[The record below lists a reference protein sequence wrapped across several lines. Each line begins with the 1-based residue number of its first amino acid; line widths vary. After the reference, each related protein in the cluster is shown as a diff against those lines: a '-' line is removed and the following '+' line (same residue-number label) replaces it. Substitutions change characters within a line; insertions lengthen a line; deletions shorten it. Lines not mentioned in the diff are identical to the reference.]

1 MPRLL
6 VTALATAGL
15 FLVAAISTTHA
26 ETEDKPAKVP
36 TSHYVDPAK
45 HIELDVPLSWE
56 RKWPENED
64 EHVRFI
70 FTTGGKSGAGAQP
83 PEFRILTTAKDDPA
97 PKDLPTYAAS
107 VKKQATA
114 ELENAKFDADK
125 ESKVDG
131 EKAVAFAGTGKTKSG
146 SAKVQY
152 VVTVHNAIGYSI
164 SFACDPATFD
174 AEYAGAKPV
183 AESVKWGK

>member
-1 MPRLL
+1 MTMLAFF
-6 VTALATAGL
+6 VIAALS
-15 FLVAAISTTHA
+15 STRA

-36 TSHYVDPAK
+36 TSHYVDPAR

-70 FTTGGKSGAGAQP
+70 FASGGGRS
-83 PEFRILTTAKDDPA
+83 EFRILTTAKDDPA
-97 PKDLPTYAAS
+97 PKDLPSYAAT
-107 VKKQATA
+107 VKKQATV
-114 ELENAKFDADK
+114 ELESAKFDPDK
-125 ESKVDG
+125 ESKIDG
-131 EKAVAFAGTGKTKSG
+131 EKAVAFAGTGKAKSG
-146 SAKVQY
+146 SARVHY

-183 AESVKWGK
+183 VESIKWGK